1 MVDNL
6 LSLTPEFLLAIV
18 QTFTMVGIAVGAALL
33 LGTPLGVF
41 LFLTSREQILERKT
55 LHNVINYVV
64 NTVRS
69 LPFVIL
75 LVAIIPITRLIV
87 GTTIGPI
94 AASVPLS
101 IAAIPFF
108 ARLVEQALREIPK
121 GVIEAAVA
129 MGASPVQITWKVL
142 LNEARA
148 SIVSALTVTSISFL
162 SYSAMA
168 GTVGGGGIGDLAIRF
183 GYYRFQTEVMVAT
196 VVLLILLV
204 QIIQFTGNRFAQLLD
219 KR

>member
-1 MVDNL
+1 MFNNL
-6 LSLTPEFLLAIV
+6 LSLAPDFWKAIGE
-18 QTFTMVGIAVGAALL
+18 TFAMVGISVGSALL
-33 LGTPLGVF
+33 FGMPLGVLIF
-41 LFLTSREQILERKT
+41 VTGRGQIFEHK
-55 LHNVINYVV
+55 VIHSVVSYVV

-75 LVAIIPITRLIV
+75 LVALIPLTRLVI

-101 IAAIPFF
+101 IAAIPYF
-108 ARLVEQALREIPK
+108 ARLVEQSLREVPK

-129 MGASPVQITWKVL
+129 MGAPTLEIIWKVM
-142 LNEARA
+142 LNEARS
-148 SIVSALTVTSISFL
+148 SIVSALTVTSISLL

-183 GYYRFQTEVMVAT
+183 GYYRFQTEVMIAT
-196 VVLLILLV
+196 IILLIIWV
-204 QIIQFTGNRFAQLLD
+204 QIIQFVGSRLAHVLD

>member
-1 MVDNL
+1 MFENL
-6 LSLTPEFLLAIV
+6 LALVPEFGMAIW
-18 QTFTMVGIAVGAALL
+18 QTFTMVGISAAAALL
-33 LGTPLGVF
+33 FGTPLGVL
-41 LFLTSREQILERKT
+41 LFLTGKGQILERKH
-55 LHNVINYVV
+55 LHQTINYVV

-69 LPFVIL
+69 LPFIIL
-75 LVAIIPITRLIV
+75 LVAIIPLTRVIN

-108 ARLVEQALREIPK
+108 SRLVEQALREIPK

-129 MGASPVQITWKVL
+129 MGASPLGLIWKVL

-148 SIVSALTVTSISFL
+148 SIVSALTVTSISLL

-183 GYYRFQTEVMVAT
+183 GYYRFQTEVMIAT

-204 QIIQFTGNRFAQLLD
+204 QIIQFTGNHFARLLD

>member
-1 MVDNL
+1 MLNDL
-6 LSLTPEFLLAIV
+6 LSLAPDFGKAMGE
-18 QTFTMVGIAVGAALL
+18 TFTMVGISVGSALL
-33 LGTPLGVF
+33 FGTPLGII
-41 LFLTSREQILERKT
+41 LFITSHGQIFEHK
-55 LHNVINYVV
+55 VIHSVVNYVV

-75 LVAIIPITRLIV
+75 LVALIPLTRLVI

-101 IAAIPFF
+101 IAAIPYF
-108 ARLVEQALREIPK
+108 ARLVEQSLREVPK
-121 GVIEAAVA
+121 GVIEATVA
-129 MGASPVQITWKVL
+129 MGASPWEIIWKVM
-142 LNEARA
+142 LNEARS
-148 SIVSALTVTSISFL
+148 SIVSALTVTSISLL

-168 GTVGGGGIGDLAIRF
+168 GMVGGGGIGDLAIRF

-196 VVLLILLV
+196 VILLIILV
-204 QIIQFTGNRFAQLLD
+204 QIIQYVGSRISHFLD

>member
-1 MVDNL
+1 MADNL
-6 LSLTPEFLLAIV
+6 LELAPEFWLALG
-18 QTFTMVGIAVGAALL
+18 QTFTMVGISVGAAFLF
-33 LGTPLGVF
+33 GTPLGVL
-41 LFLTSREQILERKT
+41 LFLTDRGQILERIT
-55 LHNVINYVV
+55 LHRAINYLV

-75 LVAIIPITRLIV
+75 LVAIIPLTRLIV

-101 IAAIPFF
+101 LAAIPFF
-108 ARLVEQALREIPK
+108 ARLVEQSLRELPK

-129 MGASPVQITWKVL
+129 MGASPVQLVWKVL
-142 LNEARA
+142 LNEARG
-148 SIVSALTVTSISFL
+148 SIVSALTVTSISLL

-204 QIIQFTGNRFAQLLD
+204 QFIQFAGNRIAQRLD
-219 KR
+219 KK

>member
-1 MVDNL
+1 MFNNL
-6 LSLTPEFLLAIV
+6 LSLAPDFWKAIGE
-18 QTFTMVGIAVGAALL
+18 TFAMVGISVGSALL
-33 LGTPLGVF
+33 FGTPLGILIFV
-41 LFLTSREQILERKT
+41 TGHGQIFEHK
-55 LHNVINYVV
+55 VIHRVVNYVV

-75 LVAIIPITRLIV
+75 LVALIPLTRLMI

-101 IAAIPFF
+101 IAAIPYF
-108 ARLVEQALREIPK
+108 ARLVEQSLREIPK

-129 MGASPVQITWKVL
+129 MGASPLEIIWKVM
-142 LNEARA
+142 LNEARS
-148 SIVSALTVTSISFL
+148 SIVSALTVTSISLL

-183 GYYRFQTEVMVAT
+183 GYYRFQTEVMIAT
-196 VVLLILLV
+196 IILLIIWV
-204 QIIQFTGNRFAQLLD
+204 QIIQFVGSRLAHVLD

>member
-1 MVDNL
+1 MADNL
-6 LSLTPEFLLAIV
+6 LELAPEFWLALG
-18 QTFTMVGIAVGAALL
+18 QTFAMVGISVGAAFLF
-33 LGTPLGVF
+33 GTPLGVL
-41 LFLTSREQILERKT
+41 LFLTDRGQILEQIT
-55 LHNVINYVV
+55 LHRAINYLV

-75 LVAIIPITRLIV
+75 LVAIIPLTRVIV

-101 IAAIPFF
+101 LAAIPFF
-108 ARLVEQALREIPK
+108 ARLVEQSLRELPK

-129 MGASPVQITWKVL
+129 MGASPVQLVWKML
-142 LNEARA
+142 LNEARG
-148 SIVSALTVTSISFL
+148 SIVSALTVTSISLL

-183 GYYRFQTEVMVAT
+183 GYYRFQTEVMAAT

-204 QIIQFTGNRFAQLLD
+204 QLIQFAGNRIAQRLD
-219 KR
+219 KK

>member
-1 MVDNL
+1 MFNNL
-6 LSLTPEFLLAIV
+6 LSLAPDFWKSIWE
-18 QTFTMVGIAVGAALL
+18 TFAMVGISVGSALL
-33 LGTPLGVF
+33 FGTPLGIIVF
-41 LFLTSREQILERKT
+41 ITSRGQIFENKAI
-55 LHNVINYVV
+55 HGVVNYLV

-75 LVAIIPITRLIV
+75 LVALIPLTRLVI

-108 ARLVEQALREIPK
+108 ARLVEQSLREIPK
-121 GVIEAAVA
+121 GVIEAAVS
-129 MGASPVQITWKVL
+129 MGASPLDIIWKVL
-142 LNEARA
+142 LNESR
-148 SIVSALTVTSISFL
+148 SGIVSALTVTSISLL

-183 GYYRFQTEVMVAT
+183 GYYRFQTEVMIAT
-196 VVLLILLV
+196 VILLILLV
-204 QIIQFTGNRFAQLLD
+204 HIIQFVGNRFTQFLD

>member
-1 MVDNL
+1 MFNDL
-6 LSLTPEFLLAIV
+6 LSLAPDFEKAIGE
-18 QTFTMVGIAVGAALL
+18 TFTMVGISVGSALL
-33 LGTPLGVF
+33 FGTPLGVMMF
-41 LFLTSREQILERKT
+41 ITGRGQIFEQKVF
-55 LHNVINYVV
+55 HSVVNYVV

-75 LVAIIPITRLIV
+75 LVALIPFTRLVI

-101 IAAIPFF
+101 IAAIPYF
-108 ARLVEQALREIPK
+108 ARLVEQSLREVPK

-129 MGASPVQITWKVL
+129 MGASPLEIIWKVL
-142 LNEARA
+142 LNEARS
-148 SIVSALTVTSISFL
+148 SIVSALTVTSISLL

-168 GTVGGGGIGDLAIRF
+168 GMVGGGGIGDLAIRF
-183 GYYRFQTEVMVAT
+183 GYYRFQTEVMIAT
-196 VVLLILLV
+196 VILLIILV
-204 QIIQFTGNRFAQLLD
+204 QIIQYVGSRLAHVLD